1 MVTLKQLL
9 DLIDNCRESEEII
22 CLMNSDGK
30 IEAKAM
36 VCSKIWKSLEDHT
49 VNSIQAEDDMLKVWL
64 NDLPKENEEED
75 KLCQCTMKTEI

>member
-22 CLMNSDGK
+22 CLMNHDGK

-36 VCSKIWKSLEDHT
+36 VCSKVWESLEDHM

-64 NDLPKENEEED
+64 NDQERF
-75 KLCQCTMKTEI
+75 